1 MNFIKF
7 PFIKEKISRG
17 VTKKQVLYF
26 EGNDLA
32 DLSKSFQPRET
43 RELGDISL

>member
-7 PFIKEKISRG
+7 PFIKEKYL
-17 VTKKQVLYF
+17 VVLQRSKYF

-32 DLSKSFQPRET
+32 DLSKSFQLRET